1 MKKISKHLTLAVA
14 SVMSVGVALAP
25 AAVAQSAEETASITT
40 ETTESSTET
49 PQPGNQAT
57 STTTQTPTNEESA
70 TTEDPDPVRPDVTAK
85 AKHKGGKNKGTV
97 SLDIEYKNLKK
108 GNYSVKVKAY
118 KNSGEELGKEHGFDF
133 SATQENGNWIG
144 EVNISPKKL
153 PDLHLGVSIV
163 DGNGKIVAEIGGK
176 NSKDLQLSAGKTA
189 GKDGE
194 STAPEIRTSAAL
206 DVDVIQSGAK
216 VSDTVNYTGLVAG
229 EKYTIETRLM
239 CKDTAKETGD
249 AVKNEFTAD
258 KADGKYVVENIEVT
272 DPDCLEQVVFEKLY
286 DSKGNLVATHEDI
299 DDKAQTIGGAR
310 DGKKKKKKKDGEG
323 IKPSM
328 EVPAA
333 PKLTP
338 LGGGEGSP
346 APGRAVIGSVPS
358 GEFDGFGMTIF
369 ER

>member
-49 PQPGNQAT
+49 PQPDEQAT

-70 TTEDPDPVRPDVTAK
+70 TEDPDPVRPDVTAK

-239 CKDTAKETGD
+239 CKNTAKETGD

-346 APGRAVIGSVPS
+346 APGRAIIGSVPS